1 MCMKKL
7 LLITLLVPFAVFA
20 VRDVEELNDG
30 WEFSRDRQTW
40 RSVTLPH
47 DWASGGETAAG
58 EGYYRRTVV
67 YAKAPHGCV
76 FLDLGQVAGE
86 AVVSVDGK
94 TAEAVRKVG
103 AAGLL
108 ADITSVLHAGTNAVL
123 VRVDSSKRGE
133 GSVGAGLCGE
143 ARLISTDRAYLPK
156 DELFIRVPEIA
167 TNRTTVTVEG
177 VFRNRGR
184 SAADGEVTISI
195 RDGEENTVARTVA
208 KVAAEPGADGALKAE
223 LRLTDPQP
231 WTPASE
237 PSLYKVRVSY
247 RGKTSTD
254 ATTRMLPVR
263 WFRKAVGVETAEVD
277 IGSGTIRYLGHAPA
291 DAAEMELFVNGFTEG
306 RRVSGAY
313 EWKGIRTVG
322 GEVVVIAFDAEGREL
337 GRDACDNILVT
348 KAVPAK

>member
-1 MCMKKL
+1 MKFMKKL
-7 LLITLLVPFAVFA
+7 LLITLLAPFAVLA
-20 VRDVEELNDG
+20 ARDVEELNDG

-47 DWASGGETAAG
+47 DRASDGAEG
-58 EGYYRRTVV
+58 EGYYRRSLV
-67 YAKAPHGCV
+67 YARSPRGCV
-76 FLDLGQVAGE
+76 FLELDGVSGDAD
-86 AVVSVDGK
+86 VSVDGK
-94 TAEAVRKVG
+94 AAEPVRKVG
-103 AAGLL
+103 AARLL
-108 ADITSVLHAGTNAVL
+108 AEITSALHAGTNAVL
-123 VRVDSSKRGE
+123 VRVA
-133 GSVGAGLCGE
+133 AGRCGE

-156 DELFIRVPEIA
+156 DELFVRVPEVV
-167 TNRTTVTVEG
+167 TNRTAVTVEG
-177 VFRNRGR
+177 VLRNRGR

-195 RDGEENTVARTVA
+195 RDPEENTVARTVV
-208 KVAAEPGADGALKAE
+208 KVAAEPGEDGSLKAK

-231 WTPASE
+231 WTPTSD

-277 IGSGTIRYLGHAPA
+277 IGIGCGTVRYLGHAPA

-313 EWKGIRTVG
+313 EWKGVRTCG
-322 GEVVVIAFDAEGREL
+322 GEVVVIAFDAAGREL

-348 KAVPAK
+348 YSVPAE